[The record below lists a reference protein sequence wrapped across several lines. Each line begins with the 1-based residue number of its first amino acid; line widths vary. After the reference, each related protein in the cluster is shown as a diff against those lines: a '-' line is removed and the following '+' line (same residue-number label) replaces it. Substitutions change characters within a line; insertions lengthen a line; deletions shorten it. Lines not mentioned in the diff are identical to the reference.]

1 MLKETSNEFSKIF
14 LVFFLVFGLFI
25 TVFVN
30 KANAVAV
37 VDNYVSLISNEV
49 NMRTGPGYRYPIEWI
64 YQREG
69 LPVEIIDRFEHWRQI
84 RDIEGTTGWVHKT
97 LLSSK
102 KTVIV
107 TQDMSQLF
115 ETSGTKAKAIALIEK
130 GTIGNLDR
138 CRIYRCYVSFGEYE
152 GWVGRTALWGIE

>member
-69 LPVEIIDRFEHWRQI
+69 LPVEIIDRFEHWMQI

>member
-115 ETSGTKAKAIALIEK
+115 ETS
-130 GTIGNLDR
+130 
-138 CRIYRCYVSFGEYE
+138 
-152 GWVGRTALWGIE
+152 